1 MRELICRRIHDHV
14 IYASISDT
22 LAEAQLQL
30 CLSIKN
36 PKVLAIVVCFSN
48 IQILRHPKIGEHFIN
63 LTSMN
68 EIVIYVG
75 IYQIQQRP
83 VVLYSKS

>member
-1 MRELICRRIHDHV
+1 MRELICRHTHDHV

-48 IQILRHPKIGEHFIN
+48 IKILRHSKIGEHFIN

-75 IYQIQQRP
+75 IYQIWRP
-83 VVLYSKS
+83 AVLYSKS